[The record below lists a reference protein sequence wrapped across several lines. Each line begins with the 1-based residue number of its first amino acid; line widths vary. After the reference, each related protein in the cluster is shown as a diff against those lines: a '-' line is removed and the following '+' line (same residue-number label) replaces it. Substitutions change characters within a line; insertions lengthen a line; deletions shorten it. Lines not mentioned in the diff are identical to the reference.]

1 MNRVPEIVPDVQ
13 VEAAHPDGT
22 KLVTVHDPI
31 TQMAAPPCRIGVV
44 PTKAGIQSCL
54 PERRWVSTCAGTTPW
69 GAANVQPIARER

>member
-1 MNRVPEIVPDVQ
+1 MDGVPEMVPDVQ
-13 VEAAHPDGT
+13 VEATLPDGT
-22 KLVTVHDPI
+22 KLVTAHDPI